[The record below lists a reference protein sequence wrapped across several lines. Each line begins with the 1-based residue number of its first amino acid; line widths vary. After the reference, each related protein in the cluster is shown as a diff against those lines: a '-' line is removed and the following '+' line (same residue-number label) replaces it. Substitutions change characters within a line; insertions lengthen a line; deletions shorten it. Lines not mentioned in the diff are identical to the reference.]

1 MATTRI
7 VITMKTM
14 ASVGT
19 RTNQQS
25 TNDET
30 TTMATMK
37 RTAATTTAAM
47 KAT

>member
-1 MATTRI
+1 MATTTI

-14 ASVGT
+14 ALVGM

-30 TTMATMK
+30 TTMATMN
-37 RTAATTTAAM
+37 RMAETTTTAM

>member
-1 MATTRI
+1 MATTMI

-14 ASVGT
+14 ASVGM

-25 TNDET
+25 INDET
-30 TTMATMK
+30 TTMATMN
-37 RTAATTTAAM
+37 RMAATTTAAM